1 MGTNALRPAHALVA
15 AGFIMVLVATVGWFF
30 VVETN
35 DPLWRQFLST
45 VAPPVAYGL
54 IGWAWW
60 QWSGFARAHPATLDV
75 FRRSSRAM
83 AAASLLLSVIYFD
96 SLYRMVRFHLDHP
109 GTYAHFRSGVATNA
123 GEALGFCLAALGF
136 WLASSGPRRAPDAH
150 ADRAPNDEVSVGAG
164 VE

>member
-1 MGTNALRPAHALVA
+1 MGTNALRPAQVLVL
-15 AGFIMVLVATVGWFF
+15 AGFVMVLFATVGWFF

-35 DPLWRQFLST
+35 DPLWRQFLLT

-60 QWSGFARAHPATLDV
+60 QWSGLAEAHSAALEL

-83 AAASLLLSVIYFD
+83 AAASLLLSVVYFD

-109 GTYAHFRSGVATNA
+109 GTYAHFRSGVVTNA
-123 GEALGFCLAALGF
+123 VEALGFCLAALGF
-136 WLASSGPRRAPDAH
+136 WIASSRPRRAHESP
-150 ADRAPNDEVSVGAG
+150 ADRAPNDVVSVGVG
-164 VE
+164 IE